1 MLSRRTFLRSTAA
14 AAAVP
19 VVWSRAAADDK
30 PSDKLHLGFI
40 GVGTMGRGHLGGFLG
55 RKEVEVVAVCDV
67 VKERLDNAVGMV
79 EKRYAER
86 VKSGD
91 YKGPKAYTEF
101 RELLDLKGLDAV
113 VIATPDHWHAMP
125 CILSARAK
133 KHIYCE
139 KPLTRD
145 LADGRAVVDAVAKAK
160 VVFQTGSQ
168 QRSEFNGYFRK
179 AVEYVWNGRIGKL
192 KTIRIGV
199 GGPAV
204 ACKLPAEEVPAGTD
218 WDAWLGPAPE
228 RPYHSDLCPK
238 GVHTHFPAWRNYLE
252 YAGGLVADMGAHHF
266 DIAQWAM
273 KMDRSGPVEVIPP
286 EDPKKTSGLKFVYA
300 SGVVMIHN
308 QFEKDEKTGK
318 DVRADCVFEGTEG
331 TILVSRGGI
340 SSLPD
345 TILKEPLEK
354 DAKRVYDSTDHKGNW
369 LACIKSGKPTICPP
383 EVGHRSASICHLAN
397 IGYRMNRKLKWDPK
411 AEQFVGDDTANKQL
425 RHEPRTKWK
434 LV

>member
-1 MLSRRTFLRSTAA
+1 MLSRRTFLKS
-14 AAAVP
+14 AAVTATAP

-30 PSDKLHLGFI
+30 PSEKLHLGFI
-40 GVGTMGRGHLGGFLG
+40 GVGTMGRGHLGGHLG
-55 RKEVEVVAVCDV
+55 RKDVEVVAVCDV

-79 EKRYAER
+79 TKRYADR
-86 VKSGD
+86 AKSGD
-91 YKGPKAYTEF
+91 YQGPKAFTDF

-113 VIATPDHWHAMP
+113 VIATPDHWHAIP
-125 CILSARAK
+125 CVLAARAK

-145 LADGRAVVDAVAKAK
+145 LADGRAVADAVAKAG
-160 VVFQTGSQ
+160 VIFQTGSQ
-168 QRSEFNGYFRK
+168 QRSEFNGHFRK

-204 ACKLPAEEVPAGTD
+204 PCKLPAEEVPAGTD
-218 WDAWLGPAPE
+218 WDAWLGPAPD
-228 RPYHSDLCPK
+228 RPYHHELCPK

-252 YAGGLVADMGAHHF
+252 YAGGQVADMGAHHF
-266 DIAQWAM
+266 DIAQWAL
-273 KMDRSGPVEVIPP
+273 KMDGSGPVEVIPP
-286 EDPKKTSGLKFVYA
+286 EDPKKTSGLRFVYA
-300 SGVVMIHN
+300 NGVVMVHN
-308 QFEKDEKTGK
+308 EFEKDEAGK
-318 DVRADCVFEGTEG
+318 PIAADCVFEGTDG
-331 TILVSRGGI
+331 KILVSRGGI

-345 TILKEPLEK
+345 TILKEPLGR
-354 DAKRVYDSTDHKGNW
+354 DAERVYDSTDHKGNW
-369 LACIKSGKPTICPP
+369 LACVKSGKQTICPP

-411 AEQFVGDDTANKQL
+411 AERFVGDDAANKQL
-425 RHEPRTKWK
+425 RHEPRAKWK